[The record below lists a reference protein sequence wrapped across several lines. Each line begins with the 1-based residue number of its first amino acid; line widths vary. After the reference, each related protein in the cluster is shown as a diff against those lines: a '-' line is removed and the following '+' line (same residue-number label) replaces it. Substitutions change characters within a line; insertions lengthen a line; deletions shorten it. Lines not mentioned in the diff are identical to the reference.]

1 MVLIIISYKILSY
14 LAKVLTNEIEMKNKI
29 ILIVAGLLVS
39 SSLLAGQIEADNLI
53 SIAKAEAGEISPKQ
67 LKEML
72 DTEKKVIVLDVRE
85 ENQRAEGEIYASETM
100 AITRGNLEFEVLN
113 KIKDKNSVIVTYCRG
128 GSRGALAAQTLR
140 KLGYVNATN
149 LKDGLKGW
157 AQQAYPIETGLGVT
171 LLSKE
176 Q

>member
-1 MVLIIISYKILSY
+1 MVIIIAS
-14 LAKVLTNEIEMKNKI
+14 
-29 ILIVAGLLVS
+29 LLMS
-39 SSLLAGQIEADNLI
+39 SSLIAGQAESDKLI
-53 SIAKAEAGEISPKQ
+53 NAAKQEAGEMAPKQ

-72 DTEKKVIVLDVRE
+72 DAEKKVIVMDVRE
-85 ENQRAEGEIYASETM
+85 ENQRAEGEIYAPFAE

-113 KIKDKNSVIVTYCRG
+113 KIKDKNTPIVTYCRG
-128 GSRGALAAQTLR
+128 GSRGALAAQTLK

-149 LKDGLKGW
+149 LKGGLKGW
-157 AQQAYPIETGLGVT
+157 AEEGYPIETGLGVT

>member
-1 MVLIIISYKILSY
+1 MKRRMVIIIAS
-14 LAKVLTNEIEMKNKI
+14 
-29 ILIVAGLLVS
+29 LLMS
-39 SSLLAGQIEADNLI
+39 SSLMAGQAESEKLI
-53 SIAKAEAGEISPKQ
+53 SAAKQEAGEMAPKQ

-72 DTEKKVIVLDVRE
+72 DAEKKVIVMDVRE
-85 ENQRAEGEIYASETM
+85 ENQRAEGEIYAPSTM

-113 KIKDKNSVIVTYCRG
+113 KIKDKNAVVVTYCRG
-128 GSRGALAAQTLR
+128 GSRGALAAQTLK

-149 LKDGLKGW
+149 LNGGLKGW
-157 AQQAYPIETGLGVT
+157 AQEGYPIETGLGVT